1 MANANSSEGAAAVAG
16 TTGGT
21 TDDLKSR
28 FQAGS
33 IPLDTDFSELIDI
46 AECGRRAI
54 GQSADQTDN
63 SVGAGMQVA
72 PDSDAANKGKLSLK
86 TGLGLGIDSADHSVR
101 ATVHTGYGMDVDA
114 NGLKVKIGNGV
125 EFDSNGNVAV
135 KAGSGIMVDSNG
147 VSLNASIAFVKG
159 MIMMFSGTSIPEGWA
174 LCDGTPPTPDLRG
187 RFVLGSSIENQN
199 AKNSVAMNTSDPN
212 NQYVATTSDSKTP
225 AVTVTIAGTVL
236 QPEHIPSGLT
246 LSVHNAADGTG
257 YSINAFHSPA
267 DVDSGGN
274 DYPHCYYA
282 DFNSSDTPTS
292 TSTLMF
298 ARNDITAYQHDVAH
312 GHSVS
317 SAKQDAHSHTINVT
331 VPYYCLVYIMKL

>member
-159 MIMMFSGTSIPEGWA
+159 MIMMFSGSTVPDGWHI
-174 LCDGTPPTPDLRG
+174 CDGSTVTGSDGNSVTVPDLRNRFILGADTGTSG
-187 RFVLGSSIENQN
+187 RANG
-199 AKNSVAMNTSDPN
+199 
-212 NQYVATTSDSKTP
+212 
-225 AVTVTIAGTVL
+225 TVTWDASNHAYFT
-236 QPEHIPSGLT
+236 
-246 LSVHNAADGTG
+246 A
-257 YSINAFHSPA
+257 
-267 DVDSGGN
+267 
-274 DYPHCYYA
+274 
-282 DFNSSDTPTS
+282 TS
-292 TSTLMF
+292 TS
-298 ARNDITAYQHDVAH
+298 ANANVSVQ
-312 GHSVS
+312 GHALSVNEMP
-317 SAKQDAHSHTINVT
+317 KHSHRVSVNGYNLTENGSAYTDGSDSHVPASFNPDQWTTVDFETVGGGASHSHGITDNGHTHAANVY
-331 VPYYCLVYIMKL
+331 VPYFSLAYIMKI